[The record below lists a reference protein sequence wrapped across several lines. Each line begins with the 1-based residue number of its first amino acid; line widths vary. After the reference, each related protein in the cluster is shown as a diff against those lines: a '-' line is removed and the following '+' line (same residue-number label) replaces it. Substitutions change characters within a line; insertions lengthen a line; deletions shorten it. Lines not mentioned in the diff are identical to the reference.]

1 MSSPVDYIGRTYDLL
16 ALRGA
21 TPIGEVLL
29 TQALF
34 DTQDAGQ
41 ICTGAQKVAQRWTL
55 RFLTIKG
62 SKKFAK
68 NDGCAFMTHVRR
80 GALRTEAD
88 IFAQF
93 SFSAMDVR
101 QQMLAA
107 ENATMVDEDRFAS
120 ATLDS
125 IVLSQTGISL
135 HIVIRTLADTARAVI
150 LPIPI
155 LPNSLDN

>member
-1 MSSPVDYIGRTYDLL
+1 MSTPVDYIGRAYDLL

-21 TPIGEVLL
+21 QPIGEVLL

-41 ICTGAQKVAQRWTL
+41 ICTGAQKVAQRWVL

-62 SKKFAK
+62 SKKFDQNA
-68 NDGCAFMTHVRR
+68 GCNFMLMVRR

-88 IFAQF
+88 VFAQF

-101 QQMLAA
+101 QQMLAI
-107 ENATMVDEDRFAS
+107 ETPEMHVEDRFAS

>member
-1 MSSPVDYIGRTYDLL
+1 MSTPVDYIGRAYDLL

-21 TPIGEVLL
+21 QPIGEVLL

-41 ICTGAQKVAQRWTL
+41 ICTGAQKVAQRWVL
-55 RFLTIKG
+55 RFLTISG
-62 SKKFAK
+62 SKRFAPL
-68 NDGCAFMTHVRR
+68 DGCNFMALVKQ
-80 GALRTEAD
+80 GALRTETD
-88 IFAQF
+88 VFTQF
-93 SFSAMDVR
+93 SFAAMDVH
-101 QQMLAA
+101 QQLLAIETPEMHA
-107 ENATMVDEDRFAS
+107 EDRFAS

-125 IVLSQTGISL
+125 IVLSLTGISL